1 MAASAALASS
11 APLSRGLRWA
21 IGALLA
27 MVASAA
33 LAGPSLDR
41 IRSKGTVVFAY
52 RDGAAP
58 FSFKDREGRV
68 RGYSVELCARIASAL
83 QQRLGLPQLKVEWI
97 PVNADQR
104 LDAVA
109 SGRADAEC
117 GTTTITLSRMETVDF
132 SLPIF
137 VDGGAILVPARSKID
152 RLADLKG
159 KRVAVIAGTTTE
171 RALVAALNVQD
182 AAAVIVPV
190 KTSEEGAAV
199 LAQGKVDAYA
209 ADRLVLTQLQ
219 LRGAGEAEAA
229 RMLPGDFSYEPYGLV
244 VPRNDPDFRLA
255 VNRALVALYK
265 QGEIDPIYQRWLA
278 PLGQP
283 GPLLH
288 AMFYLNAL
296 PD

>member
-1 MAASAALASS
+1 
-11 APLSRGLRWA
+11 
-21 IGALLA
+21 
-27 MVASAA
+27 
-33 LAGPSLDR
+33 
-41 IRSKGTVVFAY
+41 
-52 RDGAAP
+52 
-58 FSFKDREGRV
+58 
-68 RGYSVELCARIASAL
+68 
-83 QQRLGLPQLKVEWI
+83 
-97 PVNADQR
+97 
-104 LDAVA
+104 
-109 SGRADAEC
+109 
-117 GTTTITLSRMETVDF
+117 
-132 SLPIF
+132 
-137 VDGGAILVPARSKID
+137 
-152 RLADLKG
+152 
-159 KRVAVIAGTTTE
+159 
-171 RALVAALNVQD
+171 
-182 AAAVIVPV
+182 
-190 KTSEEGAAV
+190 V

>member
-265 QGEIDPIYQRWLA
+265 QGEIDPI
-278 PLGQP
+278 
-283 GPLLH
+283 
-288 AMFYLNAL
+288 
-296 PD
+296 